1 MPDKTHT
8 THCSLISRLIALAVA
23 LIFLACNVATA
34 EIPSSAKAAQIL
46 QVIDGDTVIV
56 LLNNRRE
63 HVRLI
68 GIDTPESR
76 QNPRA
81 QRQAQDR
88 HVDPETIL
96 ELGHRASEFTRGLL
110 PKKSTVFLEFDLE
123 QRDRYQRLL
132 AYAWVRRTGSR
143 TEMMANE
150 EIIKAGYAYL
160 LTVPPNV
167 KYRQRFASA
176 FNEARRNK
184 RGLWS
189 R

>member
-1 MPDKTHT
+1 M
-8 THCSLISRLIALAVA
+8 IIVLAV
-23 LIFLACNVATA
+23 LVLSCNLAIA
-34 EIPSSAKAAQIL
+34 EIPSSAKAARIV

-76 QNPRA
+76 PNPRA
-81 QRQAQDR
+81 ERQAQDR
-88 HVDPETIL
+88 HVDQGTIL
-96 ELGHRASEFTRGLL
+96 ELGHRASEYTRGLL
-110 PKKSTVFLEFDLE
+110 PKNSTVFLEFDLE
-123 QRDRYQRLL
+123 PRDRYRRLL
-132 AYAWVRRTGSR
+132 AYAWVRRDGAKQAGAKN
-143 TEMMANE
+143 ELIVNE
-150 EIIKAGYAYL
+150 EILKAGYAYL

-167 KYRQRFASA
+167 KYRQRLAAA
-176 FNEARRNK
+176 FTEARRNK